1 MQTLEGFLQRA
12 ARGPVL
18 LALALASLF
27 WMSLL
32 TQVGRQP
39 GQPAA
44 TALDLRWGYTTAEV
58 EQALSP
64 LSPAQ
69 RDQAARAHLTLDVA
83 YPLTYGLLF
92 ALLLARL
99 WPQRRW
105 WLLAPATVL
114 ADLTENALLA
124 ALYWGYPQR
133 LAWVSWASLA
143 TRLKWTLVGLV
154 FLLLMVGSLREA
166 FRRLAAR

>member
-1 MQTLEGFLQRA
+1 MQTLERFLHRA
-12 ARGPVL
+12 GRWPVL
-18 LALALASLF
+18 LALALASLC
-27 WMSLL
+27 WMGLL
-32 TQVGRQP
+32 GQVDRQP

-44 TALDLRWGYTTAEV
+44 TALDLRWGYTPAEV
-58 EQALSP
+58 EQAIAP
-64 LSPAQ
+64 LSPSR
-69 RDQAARAHLTLDVA
+69 RDLAARAHLTLDVA

-99 WPQRRW
+99 WPQHRW

-133 LAWVSWASLA
+133 LTWVPWASLA
-143 TRLKWTLVGLV
+143 TRLKWSLVGLI
-154 FLLLMVGSLREA
+154 FLLLLGGTLRET
-166 FRRLAAR
+166 FRRFAER